1 MRTSLSAVAVT
12 SVALLLGGAVTGH
25 AFASAV
31 PETRL
36 APARLDRGAPMQV
49 PHLNDHTIVDGDVRV
64 RVSGGQVRLL
74 GASGD
79 DYVVG
84 ISDQDGGGNFR
95 TVRVTAAGERTVLFR
110 GEPIWDQT
118 LSNDGAQVTVATYL
132 DRRRTRVR
140 VYDATDG
147 TREAARVFRGS
158 VEVLDADE
166 RRIVLGGWS
175 PDRTLSWNPDSN
187 ATKQVSDRVG
197 YAADISADR
206 LATVTGDPYL
216 GGCTVVTTLS
226 DPRDRRWRSCDERVA
241 EFSPGGTRMATIHI
255 LSDGLGPRDVRLRRS
270 GGKPLAHYS
279 TAGWFGQLWWEDERT
294 LLLDTVGA
302 EKAAVVRCVLT
313 DCERATALRP
323 APSLRPVVTP
333 GQP

>member
-1 MRTSLSAVAVT
+1 MRTSLSAVVFT
-12 SVALLLGGAVTGH
+12 SVALLLGVAAPSTAH
-25 AFASAV
+25 ASAV

-36 APARLDRGAPMQV
+36 KPARLDRGAPMQV
-49 PHLNDHTIVDGDVRV
+49 AHLNDHTIVDGDVRV
-64 RVSGGQVRLL
+64 TVKGGQVRLL

-84 ISDQDGGGNFR
+84 ISDKDGGGNFR
-95 TVRVTAAGERTVLFR
+95 TVRVTAEGARTVLFR
-110 GEPIWDQT
+110 DESIWDQT
-118 LSNDGAQVTVATYL
+118 LSDDGAQVAVATYV

-140 VYDATDG
+140 VYSATDG
-147 TREAARVFRGS
+147 TKEAVRVFRGS
-158 VEVLDADE
+158 VTVLDVDQQ
-166 RRIVLGGWS
+166 RMVLGGWS
-175 PDRTLSWNPDSN
+175 PERTLWWTPGSN
-187 ATKQVSDRVG
+187 ATKQISGRVG

-206 LATVTGDPYL
+206 LATVTKDPYL

-226 DPRDRRWRSCDERVA
+226 APQNRRWGSCDERVA
-241 EFSPGGTRMATIHI
+241 EFSPEGTRMSTIDI
-255 LSDGLGPRDVRLRRS
+255 LSDGRGPRDVWLRRA
-270 GGKPLAHYS
+270 GGKLLAHYS

-323 APSLRPVVTP
+323 APDLRPVVTP
-333 GQP
+333 ARP